1 MHISNSQVD
10 EREDAATQYLSFSLG
25 DEDFGVDILKVQ
37 EIRGWQSVR
46 EVPEAPS
53 FMRGVINLRGLIVP
67 IIDLRN
73 RLGKGETHCTPT
85 TVIIVL
91 KVVSAEAEHTVGLV
105 VDGVANV
112 LDIGAN
118 EIRPVS
124 SSNIQMSASYVMGIV
139 SISDDMVMLLDIDAL
154 FKNNDLNIYEN
165 DI

>member
-91 KVVSAEAEHTVGLV
+91 KVAGAEEEHTVGLV

-112 LDIGAN
+112 LDISAN
-118 EIRPVS
+118 EVRPVS
-124 SSNIQMSASYVMGIV
+124 SSNIQISASYVMGIV
-139 SISDDMVMLLDIDAL
+139 SISDDMVMLLNIDAL
-154 FKNNDLNIYEN
+154 FKNSDLNLFEN